1 MLSVACTKNA
11 HTWFLQAVW
20 HFGAIPGFSL
30 LAAFLPADN
39 LGVVILANMDEKQD
53 ATTSILYRVIDEA
66 LDLPRSDGLKL
77 DSQCVSYGV

>member
-1 MLSVACTKNA
+1 M
-11 HTWFLQAVW
+11 W

-39 LGVVILANMDEKQD
+39 LGVVILANMDEQQD